1 MIAFTSI
8 LFVLIYLNF
17 FKPYGIFENYN
28 SVNIENLR
36 PEKFFKN
43 FQNFF
48 SYVRTSFFII
58 ILFIIYI
65 IVFKKNKI
73 RNLLKNDNF
82 INLILSFILFFI
94 AISPYI
100 LVDKSTFYS
109 SVIGFKGRHALGTI
123 ISLSLVF
130 VFTIK
135 TLNDFIPN
143 KKIIFS
149 LIFFL
154 ITSNFYFTIKGFF
167 YKYESSIIKL
177 QLVDTF
183 KNLEKPRSGLIYL
196 KNSDYHISKTEISH
210 ILFKAFDE
218 ASWIGAASADVE
230 SIIEYDPM
238 DLFYEDINMKK
249 FNIQTDVHDT
259 CQTTYILRNNI
270 KKNEKIKRIRNIFS
284 HKEKYL
290 IIDQTHLKC

>member
-28 SVNIENLR
+28 SINIENLR

-130 VFTIK
+130 VFV
-135 TLNDFIPN
+135 L
-143 KKIIFS
+143 FS
-149 LIFFL
+149 
-154 ITSNFYFTIKGFF
+154 
-167 YKYESSIIKL
+167 
-177 QLVDTF
+177 
-183 KNLEKPRSGLIYL
+183 
-196 KNSDYHISKTEISH
+196 
-210 ILFKAFDE
+210 
-218 ASWIGAASADVE
+218 
-230 SIIEYDPM
+230 
-238 DLFYEDINMKK
+238 
-249 FNIQTDVHDT
+249 
-259 CQTTYILRNNI
+259 
-270 KKNEKIKRIRNIFS
+270 
-284 HKEKYL
+284 
-290 IIDQTHLKC
+290 